1 MLGNKRI
8 VNTDTL
14 LFINMCIANVLISGD
29 VDRISKLR
37 KEIEKFL
44 EYNTNLY
51 NNLKNLEFFNK
62 EKLVKEFST
71 NIDKLKRT
79 LELFENLHY
88 ITEYKYIDSD
98 CKGLKGYICNIDD
111 FSIHDN
117 TIIK

>member
-8 VNTDTL
+8 VNSDTL
-14 LFINMCIANVLISGD
+14 IFINKCIANVLASGY

-51 NNLKNLEFFNK
+51 NDLKNLEFFNK
-62 EKLVKEFST
+62 EELVKEFST
-71 NIDKLKRT
+71 NIDKLKHT
-79 LELFENLHY
+79 LELFEHLHY
-88 ITEYKYIDSD
+88 VTEYKYIDHDS
-98 CKGLKGYICNIDD
+98 KGFKSYICNIDD

-117 TIIK
+117 IIIK